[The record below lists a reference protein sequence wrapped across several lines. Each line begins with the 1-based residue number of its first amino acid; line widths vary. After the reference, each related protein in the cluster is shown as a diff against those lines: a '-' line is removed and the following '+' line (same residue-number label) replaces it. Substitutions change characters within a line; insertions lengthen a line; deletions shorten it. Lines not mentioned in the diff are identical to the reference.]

1 MTADDGDE
9 RGTPDRGPTLER
21 LEAQITWYDRHAK
34 SSQTWFKTLKVSQ
47 IILGGLVPVVAAAGG
62 ARWVLGALGAA
73 VVIIEGVQQLFQ
85 FHKNWISYRAT
96 CEALRRE
103 QHFFDVGAGPYQLAR
118 DPGRLLAERLE
129 QLVGRET
136 SEWAAA
142 EMTQLSGAGSSQKP
156 GATT

>member
-1 MTADDGDE
+1 
-9 RGTPDRGPTLER
+9 
-21 LEAQITWYDRHAK
+21 
-34 SSQTWFKTLKVSQ
+34 VSQ

-62 ARWVLGALGAA
+62 ARWVLGAFGAA
-73 VVIIEGVQQLFQ
+73 VVIIEGIQQIFQ

-103 QHFFDVGAGPYQLAR
+103 QQFFDVGAGPYQAA
-118 DPGRLLAERLE
+118 DESARLLAERLE

-142 EMTQLSGAGSSQKP
+142 EMTQLSGAASSQ
-156 GATT
+156 